1 MKARKKFQPLSS
13 KDVCLIY
20 QSLVSAGEVS
30 FPLTEGAQLKTD
42 ALVANINGANFG
54 VPHYQSAEEK
64 TVAYLY
70 FIIKNHPFTD
80 GNKRTALIAFT
91 TLVEL
96 NELKFSDSY
105 FGSQES
111 LEMLPILVEKIK
123 LEDHQELIK
132 LLSQALFV

>member
-1 MKARKKFQPLSS
+1 
-13 KDVCLIY
+13 
-20 QSLVSAGEVS
+20 
-30 FPLTEGAQLKTD
+30 
-42 ALVANINGANFG
+42 
-54 VPHYQSAEEK
+54 
-64 TVAYLY
+64 
-70 FIIKNHPFTD
+70 
-80 GNKRTALIAFT
+80 
-91 TLVEL
+91 L